1 MKTQIKTTV
10 TTNWPTEQEF
20 RDNETHLNEC
30 LTKLVKPY
38 IKKGLLP
45 QDSNITLHIS
55 STEDYALNTLVIIF
69 KTDHNL
75 YEDPN
80 LEKIKELGDD
90 LEGMLDLS
98 PSVSFH
104 LQGTRYPNDTY
115 QFIAT
120 FTAIEE
126 F

>member
-20 RDNETHLNEC
+20 RDNETHLNKE
-30 LTKLVKPY
+30 LTKMVKPY
-38 IKKGLLP
+38 IKQGLLP
-45 QDSNITLHIS
+45 QDANITLHIS
-55 STEDYALNTLVIIF
+55 STEDYALNTLVILF
-69 KTDHNL
+69 KTDHDL
-75 YEDPN
+75 YEN
-80 LEKIKELGDD
+80 ELEKIKALEDD
-90 LEGMLDLS
+90 LATMLDLS
-98 PSVSFH
+98 SSVSFH
-104 LQGTRYPNDTY
+104 LYSTRYPNDNY